1 MFAVTI
7 TFSIR
12 LGEQAR
18 FMKSLEGHLA
28 EVVSEDTG
36 CQRAEAYGDPAKPG
50 KVTVVQ
56 VFSDPAGFDAYRASR
71 LAKDFDSKVVDIVT
85 TRAIATWTEIIEAR
99 RDAAV

>member
-18 FMKSLEGHLA
+18 FMKALEAHLA
-28 EVVSEDTG
+28 DVVTEDTG
-36 CQRAEAYGDPAKPG
+36 CTRADAYGDPSKPG
-50 KVTVVQ
+50 KVNLVQ
-56 VFSDPAGFDAYRASR
+56 VFAEAADFDTYRASR
-71 LAKDFDSKVVDIVT
+71 LAKDFDSQVVDIVT

-99 RDAAV
+99 RD